1 MRKLTDQECY
11 YFSQYIPCLGS
22 IPSSAT
28 ENHKFRGGLCCR
40 LEFLG
45 CNSMDASDSASMLVR
60 LAGLEPHP
68 KSSEGREELVLIR
81 GSGNGVSSK

>member
-1 MRKLTDQECY
+1 
-11 YFSQYIPCLGS
+11 
-22 IPSSAT
+22 
-28 ENHKFRGGLCCR
+28 
-40 LEFLG
+40 
-45 CNSMDASDSASMLVR
+45 MDASDSASMLVR